1 MISPCTQ
8 EEADTRMLLHTHH
21 AALHG
26 HDKVLV
32 RTEDTD
38 VVVLAV
44 SVVQYLGTPAELW
57 LAFGTGKHF
66 CYLAAHKIANALGPK
81 KAQTLPIF
89 HALTGCDTVSS
100 FVGHGKNTAW
110 STWNTLP

>member
-1 MISPCTQ
+1 
-8 EEADTRMLLHTHH
+8 MLLHAHH

-26 HDKVLV
+26 YDKALV
-32 RTEDTD
+32 RTVDTD

-81 KAQTLPIF
+81 KAQTLPMF
-89 HALTGCDTVSS
+89 HALTGCDTVSN
-100 FVGHGKNTAW
+100 FVGHGKKQHGALGIHYH
-110 STWNTLP
+110 SLLMYY